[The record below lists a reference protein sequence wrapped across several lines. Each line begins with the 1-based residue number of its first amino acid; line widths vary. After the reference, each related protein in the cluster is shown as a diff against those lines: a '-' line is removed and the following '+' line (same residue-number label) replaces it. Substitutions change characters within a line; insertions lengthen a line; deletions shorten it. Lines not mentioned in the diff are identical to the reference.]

1 MRLDEFLRKADV
13 SVTEFAAEVGISPS
27 YIYQMLKKEF
37 PPNFNVRNKIDEL
50 TAGFVE
56 HAPYVMQEI
65 PREISVRE
73 KLDIFVKKLQR
84 EKEIEEMYTYYVLRD
99 RWLSNNP

>member
-1 MRLDEFLRKADV
+1 MRLDEFLRKAGV

-27 YIYQMLKKEF
+27 YIYQMLKKET
-37 PPNFNVRNKIDEL
+37 PPNYDVRKKIDEL
-50 TAGFVE
+50 TEGLVE

-65 PREISVRE
+65 PRKISVRE
-73 KLDIFVKKLQR
+73 KIDIYVKKLQR
-84 EKEIEEMYTYYVLRD
+84 EKEIEQMYTYYVLRD